1 MTNQQELKNGRAA
14 IWKVCQIK
22 TENEHFKIKRKHL
35 SMEIIGYDNHI
46 PELHK
51 VNRFSMIEINTRSM
65 AAAVVR
71 MLTNPRDYPCKT
83 LLIPPHLI
91 K

>member
-1 MTNQQELKNGRAA
+1 
-14 IWKVCQIK
+14 
-22 TENEHFKIKRKHL
+22 
-35 SMEIIGYDNHI
+35 MEIIGYDNHI

-51 VNRFSMIEINTRSM
+51 VNRFSTIEINTRSM
-65 AAAVVR
+65 AAAAVR